1 MLPATLLL
9 ITSNSSTPAVFERKY
24 QVMVVGSGKQAI
36 HHMTQE
42 CPAAVVLDALSLKT
56 TGDRIS
62 RSLKSAK
69 PDVPLVHLHPG
80 PRETAQSAADVVLF
94 TPVSSRRL
102 KNSVGHVINGHD
114 EEVLEVGPFQM
125 NVPRNLLIIDGE
137 ETQLTPK
144 QSRLLEEFMRLPG
157 AVIDRRTLMERV
169 WETDY
174 MGDTRTLDV
183 HVRWLRK
190 VMEQKRPRYLKT
202 VRGVGYQLIEP
213 NE

>member
-1 MLPATLLL
+1 MLLL
-9 ITSNSSTPAVFERKY
+9 ITRNPTTTAVFERKY
-24 QVMVVGSGKQAI
+24 EVLVVASGKQAI
-36 HHMTQE
+36 HHMAQD
-42 CPAAVVLDALSLKT
+42 CPTAVVLDALSLKT

-62 RSLKSAK
+62 RSLKSAM
-69 PDVPLVHLHPG
+69 PNVPLLHLHPG

-94 TPVSSRRL
+94 TPISSRRL
-102 KNSVGHVINGHD
+102 TNSVGHVINGHD
-114 EEVLEVGPFQM
+114 EEVLAVGPFQM
-125 NVPRNLLIIDGE
+125 NVPRHLLIIDGE

-144 QSRLLEEFMRLPG
+144 QARLLEEFMRNPG
-157 AVIDRRTLMERV
+157 TIIDRKTLMEKV

-190 VMEQKRPRYLKT
+190 VIEQKRPRYLTT

-213 NE
+213 KD